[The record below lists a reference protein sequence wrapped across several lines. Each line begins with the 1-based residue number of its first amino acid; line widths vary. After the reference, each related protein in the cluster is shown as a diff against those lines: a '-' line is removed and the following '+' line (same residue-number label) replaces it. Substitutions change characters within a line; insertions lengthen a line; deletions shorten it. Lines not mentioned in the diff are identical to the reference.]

1 MKGTP
6 WPSSNPSPCWSASC
20 SSCACSAPSRYW
32 GFETGDGA
40 AAQVLLGVG
49 VPVAAAVVW
58 GMFIAPKARHPV
70 PLAVW
75 IGLQVVLFGA
85 AALGLAAVAST
96 GLAVLFVIAVVLH
109 GAAMAALGLRG
120 APRP

>member
-1 MKGTP
+1 MANALKIFESLTLLVRLLLELCLLGALA
-6 WPSSNPSPCWSASC
+6 W
-20 SSCACSAPSRYW
+20 W
-32 GFETGDGA
+32 GFETGDSAVAQWALGLGA
-40 AAQVLLGVG
+40 PL
-49 VPVAAAVVW
+49 AAAVVW
-58 GMFIAPKARHPV
+58 GMFIAPKARYPV
-70 PLAVW
+70 PLSVW

-96 GLAVLFVIAVVLH
+96 ALAVVFVIAVVLH

>member
-1 MKGTP
+1 MDAFESLTLLIRFLLELCMLAALG
-6 WPSSNPSPCWSASC
+6 
-20 SSCACSAPSRYW
+20 YW
-32 GFETGDGA
+32 GFETGDSA
-40 AAQVLLGVG
+40 VAQWGLGLG

-58 GMFIAPKARHPV
+58 GMFIAPKARYPV
-70 PLAVW
+70 PIAVW

-85 AALGLAAVAST
+85 AALAVAAVAST
-96 GLAVLFVIAVVLH
+96 GLGVLFVIAVVVH

>member
-1 MKGTP
+1 MNAFESLTLLVRFLLELCMLAALG
-6 WPSSNPSPCWSASC
+6 
-20 SSCACSAPSRYW
+20 YW
-32 GFETGDGA
+32 GFETDDSA
-40 AAQVLLGVG
+40 VAQWALGLG

-58 GMFIAPKARHPV
+58 GMFIAPKARYPV
-70 PLAVW
+70 PIAVW
-75 IGLQVVLFGA
+75 IGLQVVLFGSA
-85 AALGLAAVAST
+85 AAGLAAVAST

>member
-1 MKGTP
+1 MNAFESLTLLVRFLLELCMLAALG
-6 WPSSNPSPCWSASC
+6 
-20 SSCACSAPSRYW
+20 YW
-32 GFETGDGA
+32 GFETDDSA
-40 AAQVLLGVG
+40 VAQWALGLG

-58 GMFIAPKARHPV
+58 GMFIAPKARYPV
-70 PLAVW
+70 PIAVW

-85 AALGLAAVAST
+85 AAAGLAAVAST

>member
-1 MKGTP
+1 MNAFESLTLLVRFLLELCLLGALA
-6 WPSSNPSPCWSASC
+6 W
-20 SSCACSAPSRYW
+20 W
-32 GFETGDGA
+32 GFDAGGWALGLGAPLA
-40 AAQVLLGVG
+40 AAL
-49 VPVAAAVVW
+49 VW
-58 GMFIAPKARHPV
+58 GMFIAPKARYPV

-96 GLAVLFVIAVVLH
+96 ALAVLFVIVVVLH

>member
-1 MKGTP
+1 MNTFE
-6 WPSSNPSPCWSASC
+6 SLTLLVRFLLELCMLA
-20 SSCACSAPSRYW
+20 ALAYW

-40 AAQVLLGVG
+40 AAEALLGVG
-49 VPVAAAVVW
+49 MPVAAAVVW
-58 GMFIAPKARHPV
+58 GMFIAPKARYPV

-96 GLAVLFVIAVVLH
+96 GLAVLFVITVVVH
-109 GAAMAALGLRG
+109 GAAMAALGLKG